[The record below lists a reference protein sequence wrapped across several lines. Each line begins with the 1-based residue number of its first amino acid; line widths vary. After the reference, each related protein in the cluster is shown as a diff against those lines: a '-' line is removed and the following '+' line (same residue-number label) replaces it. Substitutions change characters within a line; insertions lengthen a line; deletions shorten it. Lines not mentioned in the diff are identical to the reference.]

1 MGRNDKSFG
10 ADLDNGAQLVNPV
23 PVDVFTPPTNVD
35 SRLALPPEPPQAGES
50 DLGRAVAEGD
60 KLAALDK
67 IARDMTLLA
76 TLVTR
81 RRNAKSENAVDQE
94 QTPLSDAS
102 DEPAGLA
109 FAPLGIAMQDGDEV
123 QSINSIA
130 QVVEYLTTKWPIRYG
145 DAFEEALQACVDG
158 VKGRV
163 SPGQVR
169 SAFLKAAGA
178 AGIRVIP

>member
-10 ADLDNGAQLVNPV
+10 ADLDNGAQLVNSV
-23 PVDVFTPPTNVD
+23 PDVFTPQTNVD
-35 SRLALPPEPPQAGES
+35 SRLGSPPELPQAGEG
-50 DLGRAVAEGD
+50 DPGRVVAEEE

-81 RRNAKSENAVDQE
+81 RRHVKSENADDQDE
-94 QTPLSDAS
+94 ATSLDAL
-102 DEPAGLA
+102 DEPIGLA
-109 FAPLGIAMQDGDEV
+109 FAPLEITICDGDEI

-130 QVVEYLTTKWPIRYG
+130 QAVDYLTAKWPIRYG
-145 DAFEEALQACVDG
+145 DAFEEALQACVDC

-163 SPGQVR
+163 SPEQVR
-169 SAFLKAAGA
+169 SALLKAAAA
-178 AGIRVIP
+178 AGIRVVP

>member
-10 ADLDNGAQLVNPV
+10 TDLDNGAQLVNSV
-23 PVDVFTPPTNVD
+23 PVDIFTPQTNVD
-35 SRLALPPEPPQAGES
+35 SRLALPPEPPQAGEG
-50 DLGRAVAEGD
+50 DLDPAAAEGD

-81 RRNAKSENAVDQE
+81 RRHAKSENVADQD
-94 QTPLSDAS
+94 QTPPFDAS
-102 DEPAGLA
+102 DEPAELA
-109 FAPLGIAMQDGDEV
+109 FAPLGIAAQDGDEV

-130 QVVEYLTTKWPIRYG
+130 QAIEYLTTKWPIRYG
-145 DAFEEALQACVDG
+145 DAFEAALQACVDG

-163 SPGQVR
+163 SPEEVR
-169 SAFLKAAGA
+169 SVFLKAAGA
-178 AGIRVIP
+178 VGMRVIP

>member
-10 ADLDNGAQLVNPV
+10 ADLDNGARLVNSIS
-23 PVDVFTPPTNVD
+23 VDVFTAQTNLD
-35 SRLALPPEPPQAGES
+35 SRLALPPEPPQAGEG
-50 DLGRAVAEGD
+50 DRGQAADEGD

-81 RRNAKSENAVDQE
+81 RRHTKSENTDDE
-94 QTPLSDAS
+94 DPTPSFEAL
-102 DEPAGLA
+102 DEPVGSA

-130 QVVEYLTTKWPIRYG
+130 QAVEYLTTKWPIRYG
-145 DAFEEALQACVDG
+145 DAFEEALQACIDG
-158 VKGRV
+158 VKGRA
-163 SPGQVR
+163 SPEQVR